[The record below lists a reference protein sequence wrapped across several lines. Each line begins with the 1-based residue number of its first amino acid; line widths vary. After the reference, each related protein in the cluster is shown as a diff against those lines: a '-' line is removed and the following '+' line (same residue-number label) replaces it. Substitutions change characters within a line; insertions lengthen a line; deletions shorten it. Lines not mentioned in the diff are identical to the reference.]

1 MHVVCVS
8 WILDKLCMELSIF
21 IRAWRNTYIYGAGT
35 FCEGAYRP
43 YTCLVS
49 HGGQYNQSLSTTA
62 QDSLAPIAPFI
73 DEKLDSNW
81 TTDSV
86 TLENGAAFHDW
97 RFGTPGPQLKDG
109 NANGQAV
116 IGVGVNSTFINALRT
131 AGNISSNTYSLFWGD
146 EFTDEP
152 RDGAFTLGGYD
163 EAILGDS
170 MVTKGF
176 TRSEGRCD
184 EGMIVEVT
192 HMRLNHE
199 DGSIVDLLDGLGALN
214 VCVIP
219 ALRAVMAVPRAY
231 GEKLIASMGAVRM
244 DNGKNLAPSTKYGLR
259 LMPNTPLLE
268 PDSA

>member
-1 MHVVCVS
+1 V
-8 WILDKLCMELSIF
+8 
-21 IRAWRNTYIYGAGT
+21 YGAEG
-35 FCEGAYRP
+35 FCKGAFRP

-62 QDSLAPIAPFI
+62 RDLLAPIAPFI
-73 DEKLDSNW
+73 DEKVDTNW
-81 TTDSV
+81 TSDSV
-86 TLENGAAFHDW
+86 KLDNGATIHDW
-97 RFGTPGPQLKDG
+97 RFGTPRPQLRDESS
-109 NANGQAV
+109 NGQAV

-131 AGNISSNTYSLFWGD
+131 AGDISSNAYSLFWGD

-176 TRSEGRCD
+176 TRSEERCA

-192 HMRLNHE
+192 HMRLNHQ
-199 DGSIVDLLDGLGALN
+199 DGPTVDLLDGLGALN

-219 ALRAVMAVPRAY
+219 SLRAVMAVPGAY
-231 GEKLIASMGAVRM
+231 GEKLIASMGAVRL
-244 DNGKNLAPSTKYGLR
+244 DNGTNIAGSTKSGLR
-259 LMPNTPLLE
+259 LLPYAPILE